1 MNEEMIEF
9 DIEFLSQKLAEE
21 PRSPLFARLADLYL
35 QKDQT
40 VEALSLCKDGVA
52 LFPEYYA
59 GYIVLGRTFLALK
72 EYSNARSA
80 LERARLLSPFNQ
92 TMAALLHSIPG
103 TPDEP
108 VRTTD
113 ANYFAPQKTPS
124 AEPIVHSDQPA
135 ETPQQMMSEEE
146 LIYSQPAERPV
157 SQTDQHQFIGERIG
171 SAQQYPS
178 FDEYLQQNKD
188 RVSVPATMT
197 LDDYL
202 SLSGSPEPVTAA
214 VEPATGID
222 MTEQHG
228 IAEEPH
234 TFVVEEIGEPE
245 ARMPEPFIE
254 EQMPVSE
261 ETVFEQPQEEQTI
274 VVEQELTESPPEY
287 IEQVPQ
293 TEQIAENE
301 QPQEEQ
307 TIVIEQELTESLPEY
322 IEQVQQTEQIAENEQ
337 TESLEEETPGTGT
350 TVQQNAEEPEIVFT
364 SPEQAQLFAE
374 EHTPAAGTD
383 IDDLTQRL
391 QNVERI
397 VPEEQY
403 GSPSPAQEETEEAFD
418 SNMVTPTLAEI
429 YASQGEYTAAIQA
442 YEILMFTQPGKT
454 AQYQQRVKELQKL
467 KMEKDGTI

>member
-1 MNEEMIEF
+1 MNEETIEF

-52 LFPEYYA
+52 IFPEYYA

-72 EYSNARSA
+72 EYSKARSA
-80 LERARLLSPFNQ
+80 LERARSLSPFNQ
-92 TMAALLHSIPG
+92 TVAALLHSIPG
-103 TPDEP
+103 TPDES

-113 ANYFAPQKTPS
+113 ENYFASQDTLP
-124 AEPIVHSDQPA
+124 AELDTHADQPA
-135 ETPQQMMSEEE
+135 DVPQQMMSEEE
-146 LIYSQPAERPV
+146 LSYSQPAERPV
-157 SQTDQHQFIGERIG
+157 SQADQYQFIGERIG

-178 FDEYLQQNKD
+178 FDEYLQQNKE

-202 SLSGSPEPVTAA
+202 SLSGSPEPTTAA
-214 VEPATGID
+214 GEPATGFD
-222 MTEQHG
+222 MTEQSV

-234 TFVVEEIGEPE
+234 TFAVDEIGEPE

-254 EQMPVSE
+254 EHMPASE
-261 ETVFEQPQEEQTI
+261 ETVFGQRIEQAQEEQNS
-274 VVEQELTESPPEY
+274 VVEQELTEP
-287 IEQVPQ
+287 VPDQ
-293 TEQIAENE
+293 FENIQPTEEIAESG
-301 QPQEEQ
+301 QPEVMGVE
-307 TIVIEQELTESLPEY
+307 PPA
-322 IEQVQQTEQIAENEQ
+322 QQ
-337 TESLEEETPGTGT
+337 S
-350 TVQQNAEEPEIVFT
+350 VEEPEIVFT
-364 SPEQAQLFAE
+364 SPEQAQLFADE
-374 EHTPAAGTD
+374 NAPATGTD
-383 IDDLTQRL
+383 IDELSQRL
-391 QNVERI
+391 QHVERI
-397 VPEEQY
+397 VPQEQHI
-403 GSPSPAQEETEEAFD
+403 SPPPPAQEETEEAFD